1 MNKIVIAA
9 LLALAAGC
17 SKKAPDCDVEIGK
30 GMDSYTALLKQ
41 KTSNPDALLIASKL
55 REATTERCK
64 ADKWTAEVV
73 TCYGAIKTPQD
84 IQRCQDK
91 LTEDQRNKLM
101 NELREEMMGLAGR
114 RMPQG
119 MAGHPAALNGSA
131 AGSGSA
137 GEPAAGSAA
146 PAAGS
151 AAPAAG
157 SAAPAAGSA
166 APAAGSAAGSAEP
179 APAPGSAAK

>member
-30 GMDSYTALLKQ
+30 GMDSYTTLLKQ

-157 SAAPAAGSA
+157 SAA
-166 APAAGSAAGSAEP
+166 GSAEP

>member
-166 APAAGSAAGSAEP
+166 AGSAEP

>member
-17 SKKAPDCDVEIGK
+17 SKKAPDCDAEIGK

-55 REATTERCK
+55 REATIERCK
-64 ADKWTAEVV
+64 ADKWTVDVV

-114 RMPQG
+114 RMPRCRLSLRDRLPMTRWPPDLLLARLGRRWTSSQ
-119 MAGHPAALNGSA
+119 
-131 AGSGSA
+131 
-137 GEPAAGSAA
+137 
-146 PAAGS
+146 
-151 AAPAAG
+151 
-157 SAAPAAGSA
+157 
-166 APAAGSAAGSAEP
+166 
-179 APAPGSAAK
+179 